1 MKKNSALPLAF
12 DEREILFCSFFC
24 TFYFHLKPFP
34 VCFSLTF
41 CKGFAVYG
49 MVFIHPFIHFLNVLI
64 IINFTA
70 FLTTSRA
77 AVWMM
82 RLAEPSCYRMA
93 PAVAILLKN
102 IKIFQIPSFWA
113 HICIKFVFER
123 LSKTR
128 WKYFFLCG
136 QSVVDRLFF
145 DHLRSIFLFFQYSF
159 FTTFRWHHSPLWSQL
174 FEALLS
180 SLWFL
185 SFTRRSYALPTL

>member
-1 MKKNSALPLAF
+1 MMMKKDSALPLAF
-12 DEREILFCSFFC
+12 DDREILFCSFFC

-113 HICIKFVFER
+113 YICIIIGEINVTSLGFN
-123 LSKTR
+123 
-128 WKYFFLCG
+128 
-136 QSVVDRLFF
+136 
-145 DHLRSIFLFFQYSF
+145 
-159 FTTFRWHHSPLWSQL
+159 SQL
-174 FEALLS
+174 YTKECEAYILANLASHYIQLL
-180 SLWFL
+180 FV
-185 SFTRRSYALPTL
+185 